1 MPDALQQSMTILD
14 WMEQTGLGVWVATSS
29 HGYYVMLAIHSI
41 GLAMLVGAVTVI
53 DLRLLGAVRGISIE
67 ALSNFVKFAWWGW
80 VINALSGVAIFLSEA
95 NKAFYHNM
103 FRWKM
108 LAMVIGMIST
118 IILDRTILRPA
129 AVNPNVAMSGNAK
142 LQAVASLILWFLV
155 ITAGRMMA
163 YT

>member
-1 MPDALQQSMTILD
+1 MTILD
-14 WMEQTGLGVWVATSS
+14 WMEQTGLGVWVATSTY
-29 HGYYVMLAIHSI
+29 GYYIGLGFHSV

-80 VINALSGVAIFLSEA
+80 VINAVSGVVVFFSEA

-118 IILDRTILRPA
+118 IILDRTVLRPA
-129 AVNPNVAMSGNAK
+129 ALNPSIATSGNAK
-142 LQAVASLILWFLV
+142 LQAVASLILWFVV
-155 ITAGRMMA
+155 ITTGRMMA
-163 YT
+163 YTE